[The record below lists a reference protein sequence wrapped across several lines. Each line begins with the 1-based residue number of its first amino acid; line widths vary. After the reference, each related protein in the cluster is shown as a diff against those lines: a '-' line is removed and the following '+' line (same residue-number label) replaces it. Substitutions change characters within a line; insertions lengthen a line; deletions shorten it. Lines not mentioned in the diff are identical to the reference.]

1 MGVREYVGGYQ
12 DWLRQG
18 GSPRLLGVAESGG
31 ETKDAKKAQQASVAS
46 AAAEVA
52 PAKKKLSYKLQRE
65 LEALPG
71 KIDEA
76 EQAIEALQTQI
87 SDPAFYQ
94 QPADVTAAVLSRLEA
109 LQLELDGLLE
119 RWAELEE

>member
-1 MGVREYVGGYQ
+1 
-12 DWLRQG
+12 
-18 GSPRLLGVAESGG
+18 LLGVAESGG
-31 ETKDAKKAQQASVAS
+31 EAKDAKKAQQAPVAPVV
-46 AAAEVA
+46 AEVA

-71 KIDEA
+71 QIDEA
-76 EQAIEALQTQI
+76 ENAIEALQAEI

-94 QPADVTAAVLSRLEA
+94 QAADKTAAVLSRLET
-109 LQLELDGLLE
+109 LQAELDGLLE

>member
-1 MGVREYVGGYQ
+1 MYAAEKPKPTQKPLSKLDRIVQRENAQ
-12 DWLRQG
+12 K
-18 GSPRLLGVAESGG
+18 E
-31 ETKDAKKAQQASVAS
+31 AKKVQQAPVAPV
-46 AAAEVA
+46 AAEVA

>member
-1 MGVREYVGGYQ
+1 M
-12 DWLRQG
+12 
-18 GSPRLLGVAESGG
+18 
-31 ETKDAKKAQQASVAS
+31 
-46 AAAEVA
+46 
-52 PAKKKLSYKLQRE
+52 KKKLSKLQRE

-76 EQAIEALQTQI
+76 EKAIEALQADI

-94 QPADVTAAVLSRLEA
+94 QAPEAPRRRWLRLEA